1 MWLLV
6 LLCAVAEA
14 KEYELKVKTQ
24 CTEEDTETVWTEF
37 TTLYVWLSISALF
50 FFGLLISLVRDAVP
64 RPPRGEPGPRYH
76 SGESSN
82 ICLFVIEEY
91 MLTGWFIPKPKKRFS
106 NTARWC
112 ILFSNIYIELL
123 AVGVFYKEDYRDSID
138 FDKYEKRDYAYAI
151 FATLLAFFSYI
162 VAYLLLVNSRGE
174 ADLSE
179 KIRHTLGYMYVA
191 AIVAVCS
198 AFTIYFTSDIRSQ
211 NDKSYGDMV
220 QFWLFG
226 FLLALAFEFIISEN
240 IRLLGRIIIL
250 CAQSSTNV
258 RLQEIEMTEEA
269 STQRMKAPKTFSFS
283 DG

>member
-1 MWLLV
+1 M
-6 LLCAVAEA
+6 
-14 KEYELKVKTQ
+14 
-24 CTEEDTETVWTEF
+24 
-37 TTLYVWLSISALF
+37 
-50 FFGLLISLVRDAVP
+50 
-64 RPPRGEPGPRYH
+64 
-76 SGESSN
+76 
-82 ICLFVIEEY
+82 
-91 MLTGWFIPKPKKRFS
+91 
-106 NTARWC
+106 
-112 ILFSNIYIELL
+112 
-123 AVGVFYKEDYRDSID
+123 FYKEDYRDSID

-179 KIRHTLGYMYVA
+179 KIRYTLGYLYVA

-211 NDKSYGDMV
+211 SDKSYGDMV